1 MEIQE
6 WINKNSNIKGY
17 AHFDTRISL
26 KEVFNEVTDS
36 NFIIKHAFM
45 PFIHYSLTFH
55 KFSKLN
61 GRKDKIRQLY
71 YSAHYDRCIYQYYS
85 YLLNERYN
93 EKASLLNINNV
104 AIAYRTNLQKNNIH
118 FAKEAFDFIKQQEHC
133 FIIVGDFKDFFDTL
147 EHNYLKQKLCELLE
161 VEVLPNDYYKV
172 FKSITKYSYVNLQD
186 ILSFYGLEDTL
197 PNRKKLNSK
206 EVIMPIQKLRQ
217 HKDLIQT
224 NKNSFGIP
232 QGSAMSAILSNI
244 YMLDF
249 DVKIKNYV
257 QKFGGKYFRYSDD
270 TIFIFPIDDDK
281 SILKIHS
288 EIRKM
293 IQSIPNLV
301 LQTEKTKIYSYKGGT
316 LKNRDSLLGER
327 IDDKNIIDY
336 LGFSFDGLKIS
347 IRDKTIS
354 KYFYRAYKKADTIVK
369 NGGYTHKGTKISCK
383 NLYRVYTLKGSNPNK
398 NQGNGNFLSY
408 VKRCR
413 QVFGKNE
420 NVDKVINTYYG
431 KIKRRLKNEL

>member
-172 FKSITKYSYVNLQD
+172 FKSITNVRYSWGISGILNQNSVNSEFVKGRPKTSRSSFFAFFMWDDFPLQGNITIFANNTQKT
-186 ILSFYGLEDTL
+186 ILPFTQSFY
-197 PNRKKLNSK
+197 
-206 EVIMPIQKLRQ
+206 
-217 HKDLIQT
+217 
-224 NKNSFGIP
+224 
-232 QGSAMSAILSNI
+232 LS
-244 YMLDF
+244 
-249 DVKIKNYV
+249 
-257 QKFGGKYFRYSDD
+257 
-270 TIFIFPIDDDK
+270 
-281 SILKIHS
+281 H
-288 EIRKM
+288 
-293 IQSIPNLV
+293 QSIF
-301 LQTEKTKIYSYKGGT
+301 
-316 LKNRDSLLGER
+316 LL
-327 IDDKNIIDY
+327 I
-336 LGFSFDGLKIS
+336 L
-347 IRDKTIS
+347 
-354 KYFYRAYKKADTIVK
+354 
-369 NGGYTHKGTKISCK
+369 
-383 NLYRVYTLKGSNPNK
+383 
-398 NQGNGNFLSY
+398 
-408 VKRCR
+408 
-413 QVFGKNE
+413 
-420 NVDKVINTYYG
+420 
-431 KIKRRLKNEL
+431 